1 MYDGGGNGRDFS
13 EDCTAY
19 MFPGDPGASDD
30 DCQYWS
36 ECISDGARTDV
47 YAADRLFVMGMGPF
61 TIEPGDFQQVV
72 SDCSGHGAQTILI
85 QFKSYSR
92 TIPAG

>member
-1 MYDGGGNGRDFS
+1 MEGWQVYDGGGNGRDFS

-72 SDCSGHGAQTILI
+72 FGLLWARGTDNFDSVQIL
-85 QFKSYSR
+85 
-92 TIPAG
+92 